1 MVSVIVPVYN
11 SENYICKCLDSIAGQ
26 TYEDLE
32 VVVIDDGSM
41 DSSGTIA
48 DEYAER
54 DKRFRVI
61 HQENQGLVNARKQG
75 VRKAQGEYVLFVDSD
90 DWLSENAIEELM
102 RLAKKSNADVVAS
115 GALKAYLFENSNEEF
130 DEETKN
136 EDGDYWCYVNEGNIA
151 EAGAYQGDR
160 LEELKRKL
168 FCIED
173 YCSLALLPYL
183 WNKLWKR
190 ELIERFVLDADESI
204 KVGEDV
210 AIGFPAI
217 LTATCVEVTN
227 SGYYHYRQNGESM
240 MRRAMD
246 ERAEYENARRL
257 ETYLKTELTG
267 LGCFEQM
274 RSGLERYIDN
284 QLFTRAYGIMN
295 EQKSC
300 EGLFP
305 FCDKMPENL
314 VIYGAG
320 EFGKAVYRY
329 ASGKTKVKAW
339 IDRSAEL
346 LKKMGC
352 PVISLDEYVPSPED
366 VLVVAVLRKKSVE
379 AIEKTLVEKVA
390 FSDEK
395 HLKKW
400 HF

>member
-11 SENYICKCLDSIAGQ
+11 SENYIRKCLDSIANQ

-32 VVVIDDGSM
+32 VVVVDDGST
-41 DSSGTIA
+41 DGSGVIA
-48 DEYAER
+48 DEYAKNDR
-54 DKRFRVI
+54 RFRII
-61 HQENQGLVNARKQG
+61 HQENHGLVNARKQG
-75 VRKAQGEYVLFVDSD
+75 IGQASGEYVLFVDSD
-90 DWLSENAIEELM
+90 DWLAENAVEELR
-102 RLAKKSNADVVAS
+102 RLARETDADVVAG
-115 GALKAYLFENSNEEF
+115 GALKAFLFDNSNEEF
-130 DEETKN
+130 DEETKD
-136 EDGDYWCYVNEGNIA
+136 ESGDYWCYVKEGNIA
-151 EAGAYQGDR
+151 EPGVYQGNR

-190 ELIERFVLDADESI
+190 ELISSFVLDADETI

-217 LTATCVEVTN
+217 LSAKCIVVTN
-227 SGYYHYRQNGESM
+227 SGYYYYRQNEASM
-240 MRRAMD
+240 MRSAID

-257 ETYLKTELTG
+257 KTYLKEELTELG
-267 LGCFEQM
+267 SFEQI
-274 RSGLERYIDN
+274 RGGIERYIDN

-390 FSDEK
+390 FLDEK